1 MLPYHFHRLTRTG
14 AFAPGPGEMVR
25 ETPPETG
32 NALKRALWRHYVK
45 QYHESS
51 CSVAAV
57 ATVINAL
64 GEVTRGRADNVTQ
77 LELLDRVEA
86 GNWKKRMSPEGDDGK
101 HGMPFGLFGEVV
113 RGSIDAFRI
122 PVRSVESVDLRN
134 STLSEREKKEL
145 LRRRLED
152 FETLGN
158 GVIIIHFDQ
167 GAYVPDLNIP
177 HISPVGGYD
186 TATDRVTI
194 MDVDRT
200 LDWPYSISFDRFYRA
215 SPSRIPFPSGWG
227 RCQTAG
233 ISTSG
238 SGDSG
243 GLDPDQDVEIEE
255 CGNKHGQ
262 AWYPQVAIDPVQ
274 GGFEILVGQEQAD
287 MER

>member
-1 MLPYHFHRLTRTG
+1 MLPYHYYRLTRTG
-14 AFAPGPGEMVR
+14 AFAAGPGGMVR
-25 ETPPETG
+25 EAPPATG

-64 GEVTRGRADNVTQ
+64 GEVIRGAADNVTQ
-77 LELLDRVEA
+77 SELLDRVQA

-113 RGSIDAFRI
+113 KGSIDAFQI
-122 PVRSVESVDLRN
+122 PVLSVETVDLRE
-134 STLSEREKKEL
+134 SSLPEREKKEL
-145 LRRRLED
+145 LRRRLEA

-186 TATDRVTI
+186 TATGRVTV
-194 MDVDRT
+194 MDVDRAQSE
-200 LDWPYSISFDRFYRA
+200 PYSISFDRFYRGISKA
-215 SPSRIPFPSGWG
+215 YPFPFRLGEMSN
-227 RCQTAG
+227 
-233 ISTSG
+233 
-238 SGDSG
+238 G
-243 GLDPDQDVEIEE
+243 GYIYIRL
-255 CGNKHGQ
+255 
-262 AWYPQVAIDPVQ
+262 
-274 GGFEILVGQEQAD
+274 
-287 MER
+287 R

>member
-14 AFAPGPGEMVR
+14 AFAAGPGGMVR
-25 ETPPETG
+25 EAPPATG

-57 ATVINAL
+57 VTVINAL
-64 GEVTRGRADNVTQ
+64 GEVIRGAADNVTQ
-77 LELLDRVEA
+77 LELLDRVQA

-113 RGSIDAFRI
+113 KGSIDAFQI
-122 PVRSVESVDLRN
+122 PVLSVETVDLRE
-134 STLSEREKKEL
+134 SPLSEREKREL
-145 LRRRLED
+145 LRSRLEA

-186 TATDRVTI
+186 TATGRVTI
-194 MDVDRT
+194 MDVDQ
-200 LDWPYSISFDRFYRA
+200 DQSEPYSISFDCFYR
-215 SPSRIPFPSGWG
+215 
-227 RCQTAG
+227 G
-233 ISTSG
+233 ISKPYLFPFRLGEMSN
-238 SGDSG
+238 G
-243 GLDPDQDVEIEE
+243 GYVYIRL
-255 CGNKHGQ
+255 
-262 AWYPQVAIDPVQ
+262 
-274 GGFEILVGQEQAD
+274 
-287 MER
+287 R

>member
-1 MLPYHFHRLTRTG
+1 
-14 AFAPGPGEMVR
+14 
-25 ETPPETG
+25 
-32 NALKRALWRHYVK
+32 
-45 QYHESS
+45 
-51 CSVAAV
+51 VAAV

-64 GEVTRGRADNVTQ
+64 GEVLRGRADNVTQ
-77 LELLDRVEA
+77 MDLLDRVEA
-86 GNWKKRMSPEGDDGK
+86 GNWKQRMSPEGDDGK

-186 TATDRVTI
+186 TATGRVTI

-200 LDWPYSISFDRFYRA
+200 LDWPYSISFDRFYRGI
-215 SPSRIPFPSGWG
+215 SKPYPFPFRLGEMSN
-227 RCQTAG
+227 
-233 ISTSG
+233 
-238 SGDSG
+238 G
-243 GLDPDQDVEIEE
+243 GYIHIRL
-255 CGNKHGQ
+255 
-262 AWYPQVAIDPVQ
+262 
-274 GGFEILVGQEQAD
+274 
-287 MER
+287 R